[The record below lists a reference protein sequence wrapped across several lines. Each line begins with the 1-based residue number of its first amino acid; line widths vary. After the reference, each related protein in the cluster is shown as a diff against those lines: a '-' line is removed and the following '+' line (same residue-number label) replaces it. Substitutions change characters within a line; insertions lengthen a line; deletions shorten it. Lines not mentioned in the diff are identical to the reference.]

1 MNFDAWQSQQ
11 KAQKDEGR
19 KRKSQAAE
27 ALRNYRSE
35 GLSEEEMKL
44 AAIRE
49 QERKQK
55 EEAEKQLRGY
65 RGTLSEEEL
74 KLKALKE
81 EERRKKLEAEQKLR
95 GYGLVDG
102 TQQND
107 PSQAI
112 APGAVSAMAGKF
124 SGELSFA
131 FVLVYFV
138 WILMVDR

>member
-11 KAQKDEGR
+11 KVQKDEER

-27 ALRNYRSE
+27 ALRSYRSE

-55 EEAEKQLRGY
+55 EEAERQLRGY

-74 KLKALKE
+74 KVAALKE

-102 TQQND
+102 TQQD
-107 PSQAI
+107 GPSQAI

-131 FVLVYFV
+131 LVLVYFV
-138 WILMVDR
+138 WGSHE

>member
-11 KAQKDEGR
+11 KVQKDEER

-55 EEAEKQLRGY
+55 EEAERQLRGY

-74 KLKALKE
+74 KLAALKE

-102 TQQND
+102 TQQEDD

-112 APGAVSAMAGKF
+112 APGAVSSMAGKF

-131 FVLVYFV
+131 LVLVYFV
-138 WILMVDR
+138 GFS